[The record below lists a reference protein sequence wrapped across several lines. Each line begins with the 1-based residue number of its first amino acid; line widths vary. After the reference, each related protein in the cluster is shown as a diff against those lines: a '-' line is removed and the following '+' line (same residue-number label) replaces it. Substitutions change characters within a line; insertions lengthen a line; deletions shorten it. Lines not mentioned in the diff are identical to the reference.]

1 MWIEICPQCG
11 HFTFLIVTSLAEVWI
26 EILFCQVVVVLLT
39 SVTSLAEVWIEIQDK
54 SYQAFL
60 CHVTSL
66 AEVWIEIPAIIT
78 AKICCNI
85 VTSLAEVW
93 IEIFRQYA
101 LLSPA

>member
-1 MWIEICPQCG
+1 MQSLPLRKCGLKQGGKGTEIDYDR
-11 HFTFLIVTSLAEVWI
+11 VTSLAEVWI

-66 AEVWIEIPAIIT
+66 AEVWIEI
-78 AKICCNI
+78 
-85 VTSLAEVW
+85 
-93 IEIFRQYA
+93 
-101 LLSPA
+101 

>member
-1 MWIEICPQCG
+1 M
-11 HFTFLIVTSLAEVWI
+11 FLWNIAVTSLAEVWI

-66 AEVWIEIPAIIT
+66 AEVWIEI
-78 AKICCNI
+78 
-85 VTSLAEVW
+85 
-93 IEIFRQYA
+93 
-101 LLSPA
+101 

>member
-66 AEVWIEIPAIIT
+66 AEVWIEMFFESH
-78 AKICCNI
+78 
-85 VTSLAEVW
+85 SLL
-93 IEIFRQYA
+93 IR
-101 LLSPA
+101 

>member
-1 MWIEICPQCG
+1 MWIEIADLESDDQ
-11 HFTFLIVTSLAEVWI
+11 SA
-26 EILFCQVVVVLLT
+26 
-39 SVTSLAEVWIEIQDK
+39 
-54 SYQAFL
+54 Y
-60 CHVTSL
+60 VTSL